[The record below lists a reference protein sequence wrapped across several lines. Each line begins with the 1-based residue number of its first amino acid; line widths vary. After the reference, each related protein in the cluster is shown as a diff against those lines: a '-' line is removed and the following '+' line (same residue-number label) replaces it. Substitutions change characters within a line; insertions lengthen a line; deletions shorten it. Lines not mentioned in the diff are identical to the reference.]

1 MSKGMAPLVAVVGGA
16 VCTPEQA
23 LAAHEVGRLLAER
36 GAVLMCGGR
45 GGVMEAAC
53 QGAQEAG
60 GITIGL
66 LPGTDSSEG
75 NPHLTVAIAT
85 GLGQARNALVAQAG
99 QAVIAIGGSYGT
111 LSEIGLALKRGR
123 KVIGLQTWKATD
135 GEGSQAAI
143 IEAHSPLEAV
153 DLALAA
159 D

>member
-1 MSKGMAPLVAVVGGA
+1 
-16 VCTPEQA
+16 
-23 LAAHEVGRLLAER
+23 
-36 GAVLMCGGR
+36 
-45 GGVMEAAC
+45 MEAAC
-53 QGAQEAG
+53 RGAREAG

-143 IEAHSPLEAV
+143 IEAHSPREAV
-153 DLALAA
+153 DLALSA

>member
-1 MSKGMAPLVAVVGGA
+1 
-16 VCTPEQA
+16 
-23 LAAHEVGRLLAER
+23 
-36 GAVLMCGGR
+36 
-45 GGVMEAAC
+45 MEAAC
-53 QGAQEAG
+53 RGAKDAG
-60 GITIGL
+60 GITIGV

-75 NPHLTVAIAT
+75 NPYLTIAIAT

-135 GEGSQAAI
+135 GEGSQADI
-143 IEAHSPLEAV
+143 IQAYSPQEAV
-153 DLALAA
+153 DLALSS